1 MRSFKWPLQRNTIG
15 LQERLSQI
23 KFWATTDRFTNGPE
37 VRAFEKEWSDWQGCE
52 YSLYVGNGSVA
63 NFLLLD
69 AVKEKFFPKHEK
81 LTIFA
86 PAINWAT
93 NISTFFQQR
102 HNVYFY
108 DIDYTSYSPTIES
121 VTELAEK
128 GIKPDI
134 IYLTHVLG
142 ISNDMQR
149 VKDLWPGVMII
160 EDCCESHGA
169 VDPRSGA
176 KVGTTGIGS
185 TFSFYFGHHMNTVE
199 GGMISVNDRDLYNL
213 MRAKRSH
220 GLSREMLPHQRNLVE
235 HEYSDIDP
243 SFLFPTKGYNFRN
256 TESGAVL
263 GRVQLKKL
271 DTWNKKRSEN
281 YYAFCMQM
289 APQHWIEH
297 VATPEGNSAMTLPFH
312 CCTERQASHLKKEL
326 KKRGIETRPFLVG
339 NLLLQPFMSG
349 YTSPIKLPNTE
360 RMHTH
365 SFYIGNNQFVT
376 PADIRALAQELKCVF

>member
-23 KFWATTDRFTNGPE
+23 KFWATADRFTNGPE

-69 AVKEKFFPKHEK
+69 AVKENFPKHEK

-149 VKDLWPGVMII
+149 VKDLWPGV
-160 EDCCESHGA
+160 
-169 VDPRSGA
+169 
-176 KVGTTGIGS
+176 
-185 TFSFYFGHHMNTVE
+185 
-199 GGMISVNDRDLYNL
+199 
-213 MRAKRSH
+213 
-220 GLSREMLPHQRNLVE
+220 
-235 HEYSDIDP
+235 
-243 SFLFPTKGYNFRN
+243 
-256 TESGAVL
+256 
-263 GRVQLKKL
+263 
-271 DTWNKKRSEN
+271 
-281 YYAFCMQM
+281 
-289 APQHWIEH
+289 
-297 VATPEGNSAMTLPFH
+297 
-312 CCTERQASHLKKEL
+312 
-326 KKRGIETRPFLVG
+326 
-339 NLLLQPFMSG
+339 
-349 YTSPIKLPNTE
+349 
-360 RMHTH
+360 
-365 SFYIGNNQFVT
+365 
-376 PADIRALAQELKCVF
+376 